1 MTCSG
6 EVGWFS
12 MNGGH
17 FVSVAERGFLQVLG
31 AQCCRMGLL
40 GEFQHEF
47 PELYTGASSW
57 DLFFC
62 WP

>member
-31 AQCCRMGLL
+31 AQCCRVGA
-40 GEFQHEF
+40 
-47 PELYTGASSW
+47 TG
-57 DLFFC
+57 
-62 WP
+62 